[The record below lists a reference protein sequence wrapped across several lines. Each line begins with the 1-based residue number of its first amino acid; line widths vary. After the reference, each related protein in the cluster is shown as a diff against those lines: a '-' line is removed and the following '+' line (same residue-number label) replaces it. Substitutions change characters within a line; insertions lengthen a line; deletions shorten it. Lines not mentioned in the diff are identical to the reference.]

1 MILPGPKPHLVWI
14 DPVPPAPTIFRVR
27 KRQFAFAE
35 SGDTK
40 AISQTG
46 FGKNTADFCRII
58 TNLGTRL
65 ANIDPQILAVIGM
78 CRAPDRAQDHGLG
91 YQSSGLACQHPQK
104 IKFLAGQFQ
113 VYAGFFNPVRG
124 GINLQIRNLDDD
136 VCASPAVCSRNSMR
150 RRASNSCIPNGFTT
164 QSCAPA
170 SSAATLSASSAPTPK
185 APEPAPVTIPG
196 WRAAR

>member
-1 MILPGPKPHLVWI
+1 MILPSPKPHLVWI

-65 ANIDPQILAVIGM
+65 ANINPQILAVIGM

-91 YQSSGLACQHPQK
+91 TNRPAWLASIHK
-104 IKFLAGQFQ
+104 
-113 VYAGFFNPVRG
+113 R
-124 GINLQIRNLDDD
+124 
-136 VCASPAVCSRNSMR
+136 SNSL
-150 RRASNSCIPNGFTT
+150 RASFRFTQAFST
-164 QSCAPA
+164 RCAAASICKSAIWMMMFARHLRSARATGCADALVILAFQTALRRNPA
-170 SSAATLSASSAPTPK
+170 RLHPALQPCPPHLPAPK